1 MKKITLLSLAFFI
14 TSLSIG
20 QTVTTFAGKAN
31 DDPDN
36 NTESGTAN
44 DINSTYFSEP
54 SGICFDDDGRM
65 YIAERNKIRAYI
77 NTNLYIRAGSLQAPN
92 VSEGYKN
99 GTGTQSTFRKPG
111 GIVSNSAGD
120 IFVADVDNHCIRK
133 IASFN
138 TLGTGQTVTT
148 FAGANSTPG
157 LPGFGTEGYAD
168 GMGTAARFK
177 QPTDICIDN
186 SGNFY
191 VTEYGNFTVRKIR
204 PDGRVSTVAGSAGV
218 EGTAD
223 GTGTAATFGGP
234 WGIAMYD
241 ANRIVVT
248 DPWNTNIRMINVVT
262 QEVTTL
268 AGPKTGPSPGTT
280 DGTLTAAR
288 FKKPKGIAVIDGII
302 YVADENVIR
311 AIDVPNNSVTT
322 FAGNRGSFSITNGTG
337 SSAAFT
343 EISDIQSDGQG
354 NMYVSENS
362 RLVASNVI
370 RKVTIDNLAPTS
382 NFTASKR
389 DLLVNEAT
397 TLTNTSSGQAS
408 TSRTWTITP
417 ADYSIVSGSLTENTV
432 EIKCSKT
439 GFYEV
444 SLSVTN
450 EYGTDLT
457 TKEDF
462 LAVSN
467 TGSISSYKNTDLVKL
482 FPNPVNN
489 ELQLQFETGVLA
501 NSSIVDIYHI
511 NGNKVMSIDPTQTVN
526 TSALANGIYFVTVR
540 TGELNYAKRFI
551 VSHK

>member
-1 MKKITLLSLAFFI
+1 
-14 TSLSIG
+14 
-20 QTVTTFAGKAN
+20 
-31 DDPDN
+31 
-36 NTESGTAN
+36 
-44 DINSTYFSEP
+44 
-54 SGICFDDDGRM
+54 
-65 YIAERNKIRAYI
+65 
-77 NTNLYIRAGSLQAPN
+77 
-92 VSEGYKN
+92 
-99 GTGTQSTFRKPG
+99 
-111 GIVSNSAGD
+111 
-120 IFVADVDNHCIRK
+120 
-133 IASFN
+133 
-138 TLGTGQTVTT
+138 
-148 FAGANSTPG
+148 
-157 LPGFGTEGYAD
+157 
-168 GMGTAARFK
+168 
-177 QPTDICIDN
+177 
-186 SGNFY
+186 
-191 VTEYGNFTVRKIR
+191 
-204 PDGRVSTVAGSAGV
+204 
-218 EGTAD
+218 
-223 GTGTAATFGGP
+223 
-234 WGIAMYD
+234 
-241 ANRIVVT
+241 
-248 DPWNTNIRMINVVT
+248 MINVVT

-302 YVADENVIR
+302 YIADENVIR

-322 FAGNRGSFSITNGTG
+322 FAGNRGSLSITNGTG

-389 DLLVNEAT
+389 DLLVDEAT

-467 TGSISSYKNTDLVKL
+467 TGSITSYKNTDLVKL

-489 ELQLQFETGVLA
+489 ELQLQFETGVLT